1 MILMLMQIGFA
12 NSNNLLFLQIFTL
25 QSDKFFYSYQT
36 YMQRISFFMVLLPSR
51 EFYRSNLL

>member
-12 NSNNLLFLQIFTL
+12 NCNNLLFLQIFTL

-51 EFYRSNLL
+51 EFNRSNLL